1 MPEEEPI
8 VVLEKRIQ
16 RFVEVVGDLKK
27 DEGQLREQLKHAN
40 QQISK
45 KQSQANRWAQ
55 DRIRVQA
62 KIQKL
67 LAELDKFVQG
77 GPRNG

>member
-45 KQSQANRWAQ
+45 KQSQASRWAQ

-67 LAELDKFVQG
+67 LTELDKFVQG
-77 GPRNG
+77 GPGNG